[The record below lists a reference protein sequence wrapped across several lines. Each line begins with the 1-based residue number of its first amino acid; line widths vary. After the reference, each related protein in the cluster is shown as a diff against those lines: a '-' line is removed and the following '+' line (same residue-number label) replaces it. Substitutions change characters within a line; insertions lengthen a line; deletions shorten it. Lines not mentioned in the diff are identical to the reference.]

1 MIETSSRIG
10 RIRWRSRRG
19 LKELDVMFEA
29 YFRGDLSACSVET
42 LGLLEHLLD
51 CQDPDLLEWM
61 LGHSAPEDEQ
71 LRQLIKLIQQA

>member
-19 LKELDVMFEA
+19 MKELDVMFDA
-29 YFRGDLSACSVET
+29 YFKSDLSACNDET
-42 LGLLEHLLD
+42 LGLLERLLD

-71 LRQLIKLIQQA
+71 LGRAIELIRQA